1 MATSC
6 KKCSY
11 PPAPWKVLLA
21 EELQEKSYIFKH
33 NSFLQ
38 HNLKR
43 SKMSPN
49 LQGPSSWPAEKG
61 GTSVPQ

>member
-21 EELQEKSYIFKH
+21 EELQEKSYIFQAQLISATQFEEKQ
-33 NSFLQ
+33 NEPKST
-38 HNLKR
+38 R
-43 SKMSPN
+43 
-49 LQGPSSWPAEKG
+49 AEQLA
-61 GTSVPQ
+61 S